1 MGHSNEE
8 YKRTFRQTQHDWLCM
23 TKAICI
29 ETATANDK
37 GHEGTN
43 CQNSQKGNHGEE
55 ADEEWQMRQCVCCP
69 VCGQLQG
76 CFKHLSTQQIAL
88 FKFQNRTPQ
97 NYGMW
102 FKFMCLF
109 TLGPG
114 LVDRSWRNQRPTP
127 KDSGWTCSNI
137 TNALWRSLY
146 GSRDGGCG
154 MMMNDVHLHF
164 IYLIFRVPWATLQE
178 NPCQQATPDFDP
190 RAGVLRWA
198 SSGRNET
205 LQNLA
210 REWPLISTKPPR
222 THFLCVSIALEN

>member
-154 MMMNDVHLHF
+154 MMS
-164 IYLIFRVPWATLQE
+164 IYTLFTWFSGSHEPRSRRTHANKPLQTLIHVLGSSDEPVQAVMKLYRILQE
-178 NPCQQATPDFDP
+178 NDHWFPPNHV
-190 RAGVLRWA
+190 GH
-198 SSGRNET
+198 
-205 LQNLA
+205 
-210 REWPLISTKPPR
+210 IS
-222 THFLCVSIALEN
+222 CVSA